1 MDQSCHRGSADI
13 KECEEMLGDDSA
25 AVHLSQHTENHQRVD
40 RCAKTAAKCVFSF
53 KKSSKPSGIRR
64 IVRQEQTKH
73 GDSDDLMR
81 CFSHNGIA
89 HQHGQCRRHRKVN
102 ARFDLLPAVHFLEA
116 QILQPAVHRFFYR
129 AGILLSLFAYNGD
142 SGQQFTVGIDS
153 GKFLIQTAHPAARV
167 CDKGNQFLSR

>member
-53 KKSSKPSGIRR
+53 KKCSKPSGIHR

-102 ARFDLLPAVHFLEA
+102 ARFDLLPAVHFFRSPNSPASCSPFLLPGRDPFELVR
-116 QILQPAVHRFFYR
+116 LQWRFLAAVHSWDRQRQVFDPDR
-129 AGILLSLFAYNGD
+129 TSRC
-142 SGQQFTVGIDS
+142 
-153 GKFLIQTAHPAARV
+153 PRV
-167 CDKGNQFLSR
+167 